1 MKPIPLREL
10 RLLGEAKR
18 FQINQPLAQLPSLGP
33 VKGWLELH
41 HKGVALEVNG
51 AASTQVELCCDR
63 CLNSFSYQL
72 KAKAN
77 ELIAITASA
86 SVAPETELIGSLD
99 AAVESLHPEADFD
112 WEHWLFE
119 QLSLQLPLKRLCDAN
134 CIGIMP
140 PEVIPEAATVL
151 LDPRWAAL
159 EALTKQP

>member
-1 MKPIPLREL
+1 
-10 RLLGEAKR
+10 
-18 FQINQPLAQLPSLGP
+18 
-33 VKGWLELH
+33 
-41 HKGVALEVNG
+41 
-51 AASTQVELCCDR
+51 
-63 CLNSFSYQL
+63 LNSFSYQL

-86 SVAPETELIGSLD
+86 SDAPETELIGSLD
-99 AAVESLHPEADFD
+99 TAVESLNPEADFD

-140 PEVIPEAATVL
+140 PEVIPEAAKVV

-159 EALTKQP
+159 EALTKQS